1 MRGSVLLPLF
11 IMAAIASAERK
22 KLTNDDFPEAVVN
35 DKVQAPSFDEDDYAA
50 SSSCIATDD
59 EDDNSK
65 MASQR
70 CLLFPIGANVEAVW
84 VGDGNWYQAKVLQI
98 WEPESPEF
106 TVKYMV
112 HYIGYSKA
120 EDQIVSRHHVRALD
134 ASSWFEDEDDYD
146 KEEEDDEGGGEEGE
160 ANDNGATTTT
170 TTTTTTTLELEE
182 EVDDIISRNDPI
194 PIHHPRRRFLL
205 FSSVGEQC
213 LDTVERFWLRDTD
226 DDGASK
232 AEFDIVLV
240 FYAQTTSSQVYDR
253 LKEIAQKNRGFMTL
267 IARKDFKWPNFRW
280 WVFES
285 GRVSRSHHDSTQLS
299 EEGNGGSNTI
309 RSSIKALKSKYE
321 AIWVPD
327 DDMRMSTTD
336 INNLFHVVLRH
347 PNILIASPSFTPTS
361 EGVWRYHDV
370 HQGAN
375 TLLRYTNFVEN
386 SAALLRPAVLED
398 EMFRRCLEA
407 VISGCYLD
415 FCFFAA
421 VGYNDGDDDD
431 DDDDDDNEEE
441 DDDCVMVYHGIIISI
456 NEGTA
461 ASRQ

>member
-1 MRGSVLLPLF
+1 
-11 IMAAIASAERK
+11 
-22 KLTNDDFPEAVVN
+22 
-35 DKVQAPSFDEDDYAA
+35 
-50 SSSCIATDD
+50 
-59 EDDNSK
+59 
-65 MASQR
+65 
-70 CLLFPIGANVEAVW
+70 
-84 VGDGNWYQAKVLQI
+84 
-98 WEPESPEF
+98 
-106 TVKYMV
+106 
-112 HYIGYSKA
+112 
-120 EDQIVSRHHVRALD
+120 
-134 ASSWFEDEDDYD
+134 
-146 KEEEDDEGGGEEGE
+146 
-160 ANDNGATTTT
+160 
-170 TTTTTTTLELEE
+170 LELEE

-421 VGYNDGDDDD
+421 VGYS
-431 DDDDDDNEEE
+431 EERIAIVDTSICMHPHRSE
-441 DDDCVMVYHGIIISI
+441 ETKSELVRELGMDWKDHWKDMESFDHHNVPRDVYWW
-456 NEGTA
+456 
-461 ASRQ
+461 RQPVVFDTVKFA

>member
-1 MRGSVLLPLF
+1 
-11 IMAAIASAERK
+11 MAAIASAERK

-112 HYIGYSKA
+112 HYIG
-120 EDQIVSRHHVRALD
+120 
-134 ASSWFEDEDDYD
+134 
-146 KEEEDDEGGGEEGE
+146 
-160 ANDNGATTTT
+160 
-170 TTTTTTTLELEE
+170 
-182 EVDDIISRNDPI
+182 
-194 PIHHPRRRFLL
+194 
-205 FSSVGEQC
+205 
-213 LDTVERFWLRDTD
+213 DTD

-240 FYAQTTSSQVYDR
+240 FYAQMTSSQVYDR

-299 EEGNGGSNTI
+299 EEGDGGSNTI

-361 EGVWRYHDV
+361 EG
-370 HQGAN
+370 
-375 TLLRYTNFVEN
+375 TLTFFPWFPMMMMMMMMKMMVIKNAAILLIRYTNFVEN
-386 SAALLRPAVLED
+386 SAALLRPVTLKAKMNGSLLLLPNQ
-398 EMFRRCLEA
+398 RIGA

-431 DDDDDDNEEE
+431 EDDDDDNEEE